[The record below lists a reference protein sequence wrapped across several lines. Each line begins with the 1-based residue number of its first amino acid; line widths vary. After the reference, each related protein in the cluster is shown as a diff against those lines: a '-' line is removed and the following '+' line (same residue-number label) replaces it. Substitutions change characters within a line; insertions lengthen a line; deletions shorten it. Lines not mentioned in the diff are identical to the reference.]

1 MKLTANYPAWTK
13 QNVCCLVENITSTSL
28 SRLQKQCNT
37 QQGFSYIEVLV
48 AMFIIAIALVPA
60 MEALQSGIQ
69 GAGIHQQTTQQHYLL
84 LSRMEN
90 LMATSYG
97 DLLLAAET
105 AGNATTPSSYSDPAG
120 QSERIIVY
128 LSLYDADADPF
139 TIADPDTDADNNI
152 YTGDTANLLWI
163 KAQLENSAYEFESL
177 RSQ

>member
-1 MKLTANYPAWTK
+1 MKLTANYPARTK
-13 QNVCCLVENITSTSL
+13 QSVCHFVEKTTNTTL
-28 SRLQKQCNT
+28 SRLQEQCNT

-97 DLLLAAET
+97 DLLIAAET

-163 KAQLENSAYEFESL
+163 KVQLENSAYEFESL